1 MELKGS
7 KTEKNLMAAFAG
19 ETQARTKYHYYA
31 SKAKEDGY
39 CHIAKIFEE
48 TAANEMAHAKVWFKL
63 LKGGMP
69 TTLDNLKDGA
79 SGEDYEWSEMYKE
92 FEQTAREEGFPQ
104 IAAAFSNIAKIEK
117 THGDR
122 FLHLA
127 ELMEKNQLFISDV
140 SCEWACLNCGNI
152 VSSKEAPEICP
163 VCKHDKGYFIRIELA
178 PYTEKNV

>member
-7 KTEKNLMAAFAG
+7 RTEANLMAAFAG

-92 FEQTAREEGFPQ
+92 FEKVAKEEDFD
-104 IAAAFSNIAKIEK
+104 NIARLFKEVGEIEK
-117 THGDR
+117 THLDR
-122 FLHLA
+122 Y
-127 ELMEKNQLFISDV
+127 NQLIKEVENNEVFKKQAETKWKCITCGHIHSGESAPDV
-140 SCEWACLNCGNI
+140 
-152 VSSKEAPEICP
+152 CP
-163 VCKHDKGYFIRIELA
+163 VCAHPKAYFTVKCEC
-178 PYTEKNV
+178 

>member
-7 KTEKNLMAAFAG
+7 RTEANLMAAFAG

-92 FEQTAREEGFPQ
+92 FEQTAREEGFD
-104 IAAAFSNIAKIEK
+104 NIARLFKEVGEIEK
-117 THGDR
+117 SHLDR
-122 FLHLA
+122 Y
-127 ELMEKNQLFISDV
+127 NQLIKEVENNEVFKKQTEIKWK
-140 SCEWACLNCGNI
+140 CINCGHI
-152 VSSKEAPEICP
+152 HLSDSAPDVCP
-163 VCKHDKGYFIRIELA
+163 VCAHPKAYF
-178 PYTEKNV
+178 EKSCEC

>member
-92 FEQTAREEGFPQ
+92 FEQTAREEGFD
-104 IAAAFSNIAKIEK
+104 NIARLFKEVGEIEK
-117 THGDR
+117 SHLDR
-122 FLHLA
+122 Y
-127 ELMEKNQLFISDV
+127 NQLIKDV
-140 SCEWACLNCGNI
+140 ENNEVFNKQTEVSWKCTNCGHI
-152 VSSKEAPEICP
+152 HRGMSAPDVCP
-163 VCKHDKGYFIRIELA
+163 VCAHPKAYFEVNN
-178 PYTEKNV
+178 ENC

>member
-69 TTLDNLKDGA
+69 GTLDNLKDGA

-92 FEQTAREEGFPQ
+92 FEQTAKEEGFD
-104 IAAAFSNIAKIEK
+104 NIARLFKEVGEIEK
-117 THGDR
+117 SHLDR
-122 FLHLA
+122 Y
-127 ELMEKNQLFISDV
+127 NQLIKDV
-140 SCEWACLNCGNI
+140 ENNEVFNKQNEVKWRCSNCGYI
-152 VSSKEAPEICP
+152 HTDTSAPDVCP
-163 VCKHDKGYFIRIELA
+163 VCAHPKSYFEVKA
-178 PYTEKNV
+178 EC

>member
-7 KTEKNLMAAFAG
+7 RTEANLMAAFAG

-69 TTLDNLKDGA
+69 TTLENLKDGA

-92 FEQTAREEGFPQ
+92 FEQTAREEGFD
-104 IAAAFSNIAKIEK
+104 NIARLFKEVGEIEK
-117 THGDR
+117 THLDR
-122 FLHLA
+122 Y
-127 ELMEKNQLFISDV
+127 NQLIKEVENNEVFKKQTEIKWK
-140 SCEWACLNCGNI
+140 CINCGHI
-152 VSSKEAPEICP
+152 HLSDSAPDVCP
-163 VCKHDKGYFIRIELA
+163 VCAHPKAYF
-178 PYTEKNV
+178 EKNCEC